1 MSNTQ
6 IAYPVNGK
14 RLLIFSMLMLLFSV
28 LLSSCRKKDFNE
40 YRSYYRAVHHNDT
53 ALLAIETHKD
63 RFYGQYQI
71 YYGSRAVKDSGNI
84 EGVISG
90 DTLRGKYRYRS
101 FGGGINVV
109 PVIFLK
115 RNGKLILGSGIAA
128 SYMNFVYYKPEFP
141 IVFDSTKFVFDP
153 VEQDVIK

>member
-1 MSNTQ
+1 MNPLYHTKN
-6 IAYPVNGK
+6 IMINNK
-14 RLLIFSMLMLLFSV
+14 LIFIFAIIALFFFG
-28 LLSSCRKKDFNE
+28 CQKKDFNE

-53 ALLAIETHKD
+53 ALLAIETHQD

-115 RNGKLILGSGIAA
+115 HHGKLILGSGIAA

-141 IVFDSTKFVFDP
+141 IVFDSSKFVFDP
-153 VEQDVIK
+153 VEQEDIP

>member
-1 MSNTQ
+1 MNNPQ
-6 IAYPVNGK
+6 ISYPVNSK
-14 RLLIFSMLMLLFSV
+14 QLLILSMLILTFSV
-28 LLSSCRKKDFNE
+28 LLSGCQKKDFNE

-84 EGVISG
+84 EGIISG

-153 VEQDVIK
+153 VEQDAIK

>member
-1 MSNTQ
+1 MNNPQ
-6 IAYPVNGK
+6 ISYPVNSK
-14 RLLIFSMLMLLFSV
+14 QLLILSMLILTFSV
-28 LLSSCRKKDFNE
+28 LLSGCQKKDFNE

-153 VEQDVIK
+153 VEQDAIK

>member
-1 MSNTQ
+1 MSNTPLS
-6 IAYPVNGK
+6 YPVNNK
-14 RLLIFSMLMLLFSV
+14 RLFSLSLIILLFSV
-28 LLSSCRKKDFNE
+28 LFSGCQKKDFNE

-153 VEQDVIK
+153 VEQDAIK

>member
-1 MSNTQ
+1 MNNTLLS
-6 IAYPVNGK
+6 YPVNCK
-14 RLLIFSMLMLLFSV
+14 RLFSLSIIILIFSA
-28 LLSSCRKKDFNE
+28 LLSGCQKKDFNE
-40 YRSYYRAVHHNDT
+40 YRSYYRAVHNTDT

-63 RFYGQYQI
+63 RFYGHYQI

-84 EGVISG
+84 EGIISG

-115 RNGKLILGSGIAA
+115 HNGKLILGSGIAA

-141 IVFDSTKFVFDP
+141 IVFDSSKFVFER
-153 VEQDVIK
+153 VGQDDIK

>member
-1 MSNTQ
+1 MINIQ
-6 IAYPVNGK
+6 ITYPANSK
-14 RLLIFSMLMLLFSV
+14 RQLIYGMILLTFSISLFS
-28 LLSSCRKKDFNE
+28 CQKKDFNE
-40 YRSYYRAVHHNDT
+40 YRSYYRAIHNTDT

-63 RFYGQYQI
+63 RFYGNYQI

-84 EGVISG
+84 EGTISG

-101 FGGGINVV
+101 FGGGINIV
-109 PVIFLK
+109 PIIFLK

-141 IVFDSTKFVFDP
+141 IEFDNSKFVFDP
-153 VEQDVIK
+153 VGQDDIQ